1 MLEKLKI
8 IRRKTLR
15 LLEMRPIHK
24 VIRLLKQNNY
34 LLMDSVLEVFG
45 YTGEYHTL
53 DYVKYVNQLDIWEI
67 DPSQEIHLKNNLPRA
82 NVKITDSYSEIRN
95 TDKIF
100 DTIIIDNPRGIFGD
114 GSKCEHF
121 EIIKDCFNKLADRSV
136 LITHVIP
143 DISVSKYSTPPE
155 IVSKHIEKRKLFYTH
170 ESGISISLLHFETIY
185 KRLAS
190 ESGYIVKD
198 IFFVKRNYLFTYVIL
213 CLEKRK

>member
-34 LLMDSVLEVFG
+34 LLMDSVLEVYA

-67 DPSQEIHLKNNLPRA
+67 DPSLEIHLKNNLPRA
-82 NVKITDSYSEIRN
+82 NVKITDSYTEIQT
-95 TDKIF
+95 TDRIF

-114 GSKCEHF
+114 HNKCEHF
-121 EIIKDCFNKLADRSV
+121 EIIKDCFHKLVDKSV
-136 LITHVIP
+136 LITHIIP
-143 DISVSKYSTPPE
+143 DISVSKYNTPPE
-155 IVSKHIEKRKLFYTH
+155 TILKHIERRKLFYTH
-170 ESGISISLLHFETIY
+170 ESGISISFLHFETVY
-185 KRLAS
+185 KRIAY
-190 ESGYIVKD
+190 ENGYITKH
-198 IFFVKRNYLFTYVIL
+198 IYFVKRNYLFTYVVL